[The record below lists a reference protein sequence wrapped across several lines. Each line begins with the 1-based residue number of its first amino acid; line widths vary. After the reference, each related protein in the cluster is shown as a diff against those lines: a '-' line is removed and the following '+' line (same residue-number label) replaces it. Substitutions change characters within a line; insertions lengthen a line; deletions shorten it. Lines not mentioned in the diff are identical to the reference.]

1 MAKKYTK
8 RSDYWR
14 KQNRIKKDKEFA
26 KKRNVEKA
34 KITQYYIK
42 KLMYTL
48 FTSVVFFIFLSI
60 YYKTILFFYISL
72 FFLVLWSGIFALYK
86 IRLRKIHMY
95 WSIEKLQKIDPFLFE
110 EYITNMFNKN
120 GCKVNTSVASW
131 DDWADSIWRDSQWN
145 NIIIQT
151 KRYSDR
157 NTVGSPEI
165 RNFIWSMNLYNVK
178 KWFFVTTW
186 YFSKPAIETVKSV
199 SGELDITLIDKD
211 KLNQILLKT
220 FKK

>member
-86 IRLRKIHMY
+86 IRRRKIHMY
-95 WSIEKLQKIDPFLFE
+95 LSIEKLQKMDPFLFE

-120 GCKVNTSVASW
+120 GCKVKTSVAS
-131 DDWADSIWRDSQWN
+131 
-145 NIIIQT
+145 
-151 KRYSDR
+151 
-157 NTVGSPEI
+157 
-165 RNFIWSMNLYNVK
+165 
-178 KWFFVTTW
+178 
-186 YFSKPAIETVKSV
+186 
-199 SGELDITLIDKD
+199 
-211 KLNQILLKT
+211 
-220 FKK
+220 